1 MKYHGGSRFG
11 LNEKRQSLIYWQ
23 CQNIDLL
30 SARKQET
37 IRKII
42 EECAD
47 GEQDAQDALEEALCT
62 KKSLTA
68 ISMECFL
75 SESALQRRCE
85 KFYKKAEKV
94 L

>member
-11 LNEKRQSLIYWQ
+11 LCENRQSYIYWL
-23 CQNIDLL
+23 CQNIGLL
-30 SARKQET
+30 SSKKQES

-42 EECAD
+42 KDCAD
-47 GEQDAQDALEEALCT
+47 GEQEALEEALCT

-68 ISMECFL
+68 ISMKFFI

>member
-11 LNEKRQSLIYWQ
+11 LSEKRQSYIYWL
-23 CQNIDLL
+23 CQNIDAL
-30 SARKQET
+30 SSREQES
-37 IRKII
+37 IRRMI
-42 EECAD
+42 EDCAD
-47 GEQDAQDALEEALCT
+47 GEQKALEEALCT
-62 KKSLTA
+62 KKSLAA
-68 ISMECFL
+68 ISMEYFL

>member
-11 LNEKRQSLIYWQ
+11 LCEKRQSYIYWL

-30 SARKQET
+30 SSKKQES

-42 EECAD
+42 KDCAD
-47 GEQDAQDALEEALCT
+47 GERKALEEALCT

-68 ISMECFL
+68 ISMEFYI

>member
-11 LNEKRQSLIYWQ
+11 LNEKRQSYIFWL

-30 SARKQET
+30 SARKQES
-37 IRKII
+37 IRRII

-47 GEQDAQDALEEALCT
+47 GEQKALEEALCT

-68 ISMECFL
+68 ISMEYFL

>member
-30 SARKQET
+30 SARKQES

-47 GEQDAQDALEEALCT
+47 GEQKALEEALCT

-68 ISMECFL
+68 ISMEFYI

>member
-11 LNEKRQSLIYWQ
+11 LTEKRQSYIFWL

-30 SARKQET
+30 SARKQES

-42 EECAD
+42 EECAED
-47 GEQDAQDALEEALCT
+47 GEQKALEEALCT

-68 ISMECFL
+68 ISMEYFL